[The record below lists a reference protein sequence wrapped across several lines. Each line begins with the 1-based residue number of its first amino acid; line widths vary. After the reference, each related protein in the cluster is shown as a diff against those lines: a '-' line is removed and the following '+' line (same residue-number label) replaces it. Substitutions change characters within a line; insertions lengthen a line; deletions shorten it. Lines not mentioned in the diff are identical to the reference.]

1 MTVKSK
7 AQTGAAIV
15 AELDTMFRAAVAR
28 LRKAIEVFVE
38 TGTPPDP
45 AMRQDG
51 SFAYP
56 EIRLHYRGD
65 EALSPPLRSFGR
77 LTEAG
82 DYLTSVTKPALF
94 ADYLAEQIDIL
105 IADYGVEVIARPGRQ
120 EIPFPYVLDA
130 NDDLADV
137 RAKDLSRWFPTMRAR
152 SARRRR

>member
-1 MTVKSK
+1 MVETCAGK
-7 AQTGAAIV
+7 AGAAIV
-15 AELDTMFRAAVAR
+15 AELDLLFCAAVAR

-38 TGTPPDP
+38 TGVPPDP
-45 AMRQDG
+45 SARHDG

-56 EIRLHYRGD
+56 EIRLHYKGD

-82 DYLTSVTKPALF
+82 DYVTSVTKPSLF

-105 IADYGVEVIARPGRQ
+105 IADYGVEVFAGPGRQ

-137 RAKDLSRWFPTMRAR
+137 RAKDLSR
-152 SARRRR
+152 